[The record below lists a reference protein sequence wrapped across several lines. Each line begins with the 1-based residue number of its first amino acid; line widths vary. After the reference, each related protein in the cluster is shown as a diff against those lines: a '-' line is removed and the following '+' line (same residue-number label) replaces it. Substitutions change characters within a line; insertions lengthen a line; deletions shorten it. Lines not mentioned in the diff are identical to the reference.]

1 MAGTAPDATTTF
13 NLNGVGATDAALLA
27 LLGNFFA
34 WGPSTSWRRH
44 RSARV
49 YHGGMTGQVILCS
62 FVIVWRGSR
71 FTALTSANWWLN
83 LAVPSGLSLP
93 VLCFDLKNAGALPL
107 SPLSNKPRDL
117 TQAIRCV

>member
-71 FTALTSANWWLN
+71 FTALTSASLWLN
-83 LAVPSGLSLP
+83 RPTVAGPPGLSLSI
-93 VLCFDLKNAGALPL
+93 LC
-107 SPLSNKPRDL
+107 
-117 TQAIRCV
+117 